1 MLTQWRFK
9 IVKRFAREGQELYC
23 SEKYPELKKMKP
35 RPNGL
40 FLYRPSQRR
49 YDYVDYTGHVRGVPS
64 EAGEITAYLEML
76 GYIKFI
82 EKIICDER
90 FFKE

>member
-1 MLTQWRFK
+1 MLVQWRYK

-23 SEKYPELKKMKP
+23 SEKYPELKRMKP
-35 RPNGL
+35 RPYGL

-49 YDYVDYTGHVRGVPS
+49 YDYVDYTGHVKGVPS
-64 EAGEITAYLEML
+64 EAGDITAYLEML

-82 EKIICDER
+82 EKKICDEE
-90 FFKE
+90 FFE